1 MSDHTHPGPLSPW
14 LAGLLV
20 TAQDALKRLLRIV
33 RLGKNAR
40 VLELG
45 CADGEVSFLIARDFG
60 CLVVAADE
68 EDQATPSLSEKLKAH
83 GLSNRVEFR
92 KIDRSKMPFAEG
104 SFDLIVLCRS
114 LLFSLPLA
122 AAVLRPLLATQGR
135 LVIGHRTRV
144 GRSLDEETG
153 RGVPAPQQLLL
164 LLAAEGFEPEGLETF
179 GEDAGISCALLVG
192 RRREPSEAPSVSRR
206 GA

>member
-1 MSDHTHPGPLSPW
+1 MSDHAHPGPLSPW
-14 LAGLLV
+14 LAGLPV
-20 TAQDALKRLLRIV
+20 SAQEALKRLLKSV
-33 RLGKNAR
+33 RLGKGAR

-45 CADGEVSFLIARDFG
+45 CADGEVSFQVARDFG
-60 CLVVAADE
+60 CQVVAADE
-68 EDQATPSLSEKLKAH
+68 EDQTGPGLSEKLQAH

-92 KIDRSKMPFAEG
+92 KVDRSKMPFAEG

-122 AAVLRPLLATQGR
+122 AAVLRPLLAAQGR

-144 GRSLDEETG
+144 GRPLDEETG
-153 RGVPAPQQLLL
+153 RGMPSPQQLLH

-179 GEDAGISCALLVG
+179 GEEAGVSCALLIG
-192 RRREPSEAPSVSRR
+192 RRREPSEPPSTLRR
-206 GA
+206 

>member
-1 MSDHTHPGPLSPW
+1 MSDRTHPGPLSPW
-14 LAGLLV
+14 LAGMPV
-20 TAQDALKRLLRIV
+20 RAQEALKRLLKIARV
-33 RLGKNAR
+33 GKGAR

-45 CADGEVSFLIARDFG
+45 CADGEVSIQLARDFG
-60 CLVVAADE
+60 CRVVAADE
-68 EDQATPSLSEKLKAH
+68 GGQAERSLSEKLQAH
-83 GLSNRVEFR
+83 GLSSRVEFR
-92 KIDRSKMPFAEG
+92 QIDRSKMPFAEG

-114 LLFSLPLA
+114 LLFPLPRA
-122 AAVLRPLLATQGR
+122 AAVLRPLLAVQGR

-179 GEDAGISCALLVG
+179 GEDAGISCSLLVG

-206 GA
+206 